1 MDVIV
6 LPDDGIKP
14 LLKAANSAKKTLDLI
29 IFRFD
34 LKDIEKAIEA
44 AVPRG
49 VNVSALIAHTHKGS
63 DKRLRQ
69 LELRMLAKGVTV
81 SRTGDDLR
89 ALPRQDDDRG

>member
-34 LKDIEKAIEA
+34 LKEVEKALAA
-44 AVPRG
+44 AVTRG
-49 VNVSALIAHTHKGS
+49 VAVRALIAHTNPGLRSGCGS
-63 DKRLRQ
+63 SSCGCSKR
-69 LELRMLAKGVTV
+69 A
-81 SRTGDDLR
+81 S
-89 ALPRQDDDRG
+89 P